1 MALKRKVDD
10 AEEMTSRERK
20 KLKVAGARTI
30 AVQPSVSASGSGTVQ
45 SSGNA
50 HSGPSSTTVRFD
62 SMQGLPASIDVE
74 RFTEARAYEIDAMQ
88 NAIKTA
94 GESVTH
100 RVWQTLPRHLR
111 RRAASHDVRRVPL
124 RLRDKARAEMV
135 PVTRRILKRGRSKQG
150 KTKQVSRT
158 ESLLKRQRDKTWL
171 ETHIWHAK
179 RMKMENMWGYRLAV
193 TPTEKSFRPSY
204 RASMHGSILHDS
216 SYHSLIELKGPEKIL
231 RNVLDFCCDPQCTGM
246 KRSMSGARVLETN
259 LYKPGSYPFDLIAPV
274 TIMWR
279 PLPVANTSLKP
290 TKATPAQGS
299 SKRKRKGKNIVPANT
314 AQRSPTRAV
323 WVRLHPAVFDDIFAA
338 FQGSASLVLEAEK
351 QRHKD
356 EHAEVE
362 IADLRGSV
370 NVFEIMGPKA
380 SQVIK
385 GALSSVVDDDRQ
397 EFKKFWPSLI
407 DLQTTASLPRGIVI
421 GMKVLDPR
429 LKFPP
434 KNAKPRTDGQHPA
447 IPAMTFPA
455 AILAQSEIWDEEKRS
470 VLKKPTYKKKDLD
483 TRRSKNLVPGTP
495 LNPVRQ
501 DDRIPLLLIQR
512 SLESPSSTHGIHGWT
527 LVFPAGW
534 GMPFLPS
541 LIHTGTRVGG
551 QRERGAQAFE
561 AGTAYF
567 PRDFPCTEFYDK
579 YWDERAVKEKTKW
592 NRTPPA
598 KRTNYEK
605 LGTRSPWRADWEVV
619 LGLPVAS
626 GVDENLVPTQ
636 RVPQDAME
644 VDRAPVVRP
653 WFFCGPEVPAILAKV
668 RQTFNHSAGLLA
680 EINRLR
686 TKRGMDVL
694 CTSSRP
700 EDLLKGALVM
710 VRLNMVSRG
719 APNDLAIIYRI
730 DDVEVKKIIKEKGK
744 TREGADANESPEAAP
759 PHTSIIGYVTTGNMS
774 LSRGEGFAIGAV
786 PVSVLLELQRQAQ
799 RNGEPRP
806 LVKIRDRAGMVC
818 RAAYLELLDS

>member
-1 MALKRKVDD
+1 
-10 AEEMTSRERK
+10 
-20 KLKVAGARTI
+20 
-30 AVQPSVSASGSGTVQ
+30 
-45 SSGNA
+45 
-50 HSGPSSTTVRFD
+50 
-62 SMQGLPASIDVE
+62 MQGLPASIDVE
-74 RFTEARAYEIDAMQ
+74 RFTEARAYEINAMQ

-124 RLRDKARAEMV
+124 RLREKARAEMV
-135 PVTRRILKRGRSKQG
+135 PVTRRILKRARSKQG

-193 TPTEKSFRPSY
+193 TPTEKSFRPSH

-216 SYHSLIELKGPEKIL
+216 SYHSLIELKGPEKML
-231 RNVLDFCCDPQCTGM
+231 RTVLDFCCDPQCTGM
-246 KRSMSGARVLETN
+246 KRCMSGARVLETD
-259 LYKPGSYPFDLIAPV
+259 LYKSRSYPFELIAPV
-274 TIMWR
+274 TIMWQ
-279 PLPVANTSLKP
+279 PLPVGNTS
-290 TKATPAQGS
+290 APANASMAEGS
-299 SKRKRKGKNIVPANT
+299 SKRRRKGKDNAPANT
-314 AQRSPTRAV
+314 AQQSPTRV
-323 WVRLHPAVFDDIFAA
+323 IWVRSHPAVFDDIFAA
-338 FQGSASLVLEAEK
+338 LQGSASLVLEAEK

-356 EHAEVE
+356 VYAEVE

-370 NVFEIMGPKA
+370 NAFEIMGPKA

-397 EFKKFWPSLI
+397 EFKKFWPSLT

-434 KNAKPRTDGQHPA
+434 KNAKLRTDSQRPA
-447 IPAMTFPA
+447 VMTFPA

-470 VLKKPTYKKKDLD
+470 GLKNPTYKKKDLD
-483 TRRSKNLVPGTP
+483 ARRSKNLVPGTP
-495 LNPVRQ
+495 LNPLRQ

-551 QRERGAQAFE
+551 QRERASQAFE

-567 PRDFPCTEFYDK
+567 PRDFPCTEFYNK
-579 YWDERAVKEKTKW
+579 YWDERAVKEKAKW
-592 NRTPPA
+592 DRTPPA
-598 KRTNYEK
+598 KRANYKK

-619 LGLPVAS
+619 LGLPVMS
-626 GVDENLVPTQ
+626 GVDENLVPAQ
-636 RVPQDAME
+636 RGPQDAME
-644 VDRAPVVRP
+644 VDKAPNVRP
-653 WFFCGPEVPAILAKV
+653 WLLRGPEVPAILEKAT
-668 RQTFNHSAGLLA
+668 QTSNHAAGLLA

-694 CTSSRP
+694 DASYRP

-710 VRLNMVSRG
+710 VRLKMVSRG

-730 DDVEVKKIIKEKGK
+730 DDAEAKKVIKENGK
-744 TREGADANESPEAAP
+744 MRECADANEPPEATP

-786 PVSVLLELQRQAQ
+786 PVSVQLELQQQAR
-799 RNGEPRP
+799 RNGESRP

-818 RAAYLELLDS
+818 RAAYLDLLDS

>member
-1 MALKRKVDD
+1 MASKRKADD

-30 AVQPSVSASGSGTVQ
+30 AVQPSASNSGSGAVQ

-50 HSGPSSTTVRFD
+50 LAGPSR
-62 SMQGLPASIDVE
+62 LPASIDVE
-74 RFTEARAYEIDAMQ
+74 KFTEARAYEIDAMQ
-88 NAIKTA
+88 KAIKTA

-100 RVWQTLPRHLR
+100 RAWQTLPRHLR

-124 RLRDKARAEMV
+124 RLRDKARAEMA
-135 PVTRRILKRGRSKQG
+135 PVTRRILKRGRSKRG
-150 KTKQVSRT
+150 KTKRVSRT

-179 RMKMENMWGYRLAV
+179 RMKMENMWGYRLAI
-193 TPTEKSFRPSY
+193 TPTEKSFRPSH

-231 RNVLDFCCDPQCTGM
+231 RNILDLCCDPQCTGM
-246 KRSMSGARVLETN
+246 KRSMSGARVLETD
-259 LYKPGSYPFDLIAPV
+259 LYKAGSYPFDLIAPV

-279 PLPVANTSLKP
+279 PLPVGNTS
-290 TKATPAQGS
+290 AQTNASSVEGS
-299 SKRKRKGKNIVPANT
+299 SKRRRKGKKVVVADTIQQSPART
-314 AQRSPTRAV
+314 V
-323 WVRLHPAVFDDIFAA
+323 WVRSHPAVFDDIFAA
-338 FQGSASLVLEAEK
+338 LRGSASLVLQAEK

-356 EHAEVE
+356 VHAEVE

-370 NVFEIMGPKA
+370 NTFEIMGPKA

-385 GALSSVVDDDRQ
+385 GALSSVGDDDRQ
-397 EFKKFWPSLI
+397 EFKKFWPSLT

-434 KNAKPRTDGQHPA
+434 KNAKPKTDGQHPA
-447 IPAMTFPA
+447 KQVMTFPA

-470 VLKKPTYKKKDLD
+470 VLQKPTYKKKDLD
-483 TRRSKNLVPGTP
+483 ARRSKNLVPGTP
-495 LNPVRQ
+495 LSPIRQ

-512 SLESPSSTHGIHGWT
+512 SLESPGSTHGIHGWT
-527 LVFPAGW
+527 LVIPAGW

-551 QRERGAQAFE
+551 QRERGTQAFE

-567 PRDFPCTEFYDK
+567 PRDFPCTDFYEK
-579 YWDERAVKEKTKW
+579 YWASAP
-592 NRTPPA
+592 TPPA
-598 KRTNYEK
+598 KRANYKK

-619 LGLPVAS
+619 LGLPVAP
-626 GVDENLVPTQ
+626 GVDENLVSAQ
-636 RVPQDAME
+636 RGPQDAME
-644 VDRAPVVRP
+644 VDKAPAVRP
-653 WFFCGPEVPAILAKV
+653 WVLRGVEVPTILEKV
-668 RQTFNHSAGLLA
+668 TQVLDHGAGLLA

-694 CTSSRP
+694 DASYRP

-710 VRLNMVSRG
+710 VRLKMVSRG
-719 APNDLAIIYRI
+719 APNDLAIIYRV
-730 DDVEVKKIIKEKGK
+730 DDVEAKKIIQENGK
-744 TREGADANESPEAAP
+744 TREGAGTNELPEAAP

-786 PVSVLLELQRQAQ
+786 PVSVQLELKQQA
-799 RNGEPRP
+799 RRCGFPARG
-806 LVKIRDRAGMVC
+806 KR
-818 RAAYLELLDS
+818 

>member
-1 MALKRKVDD
+1 MVLKRKGDD

-20 KLKVAGARTI
+20 RLKVAGARTI
-30 AVQPSVSASGSGTVQ
+30 AVQPSVSTSGSGAVQ

-50 HSGPSSTTVRFD
+50 LAGPSSTTVRFD

-88 NAIKTA
+88 KAIKTA

-124 RLRDKARAEMV
+124 RLREKARAEMV
-135 PVTRRILKRGRSKQG
+135 PVTRRILKRGRSKRG

-193 TPTEKSFRPSY
+193 TPTEKSFRPSH

-216 SYHSLIELKGPEKIL
+216 SYHSLIELKGPENIL
-231 RNVLDFCCDPQCTGM
+231 RSVLDFCCDPQCTGM
-246 KRSMSGARVLETN
+246 KRSMSGARVLETD

-279 PLPVANTSLKP
+279 PLPVGNISAP
-290 TKATPAQGS
+290 TNASPAEG
-299 SKRKRKGKNIVPANT
+299 SKRRRKGKKKVLADT
-314 AQRSPTRAV
+314 AQQSPARTV
-323 WVRLHPAVFDDIFAA
+323 WVRSHPAVFDDIFAA
-338 FQGSASLVLEAEK
+338 LQGSASLVLDAEK

-356 EHAEVE
+356 VHAEVE

-370 NVFEIMGPKA
+370 NTFEIMGPKS

-385 GALSSVVDDDRQ
+385 GALSSVLDDDRR
-397 EFKKFWPSLI
+397 EFKKFWPSLT
-407 DLQTTASLPRGIVI
+407 DLQITASLPRGIVI
-421 GMKVLDPR
+421 GMKVVDPR

-434 KNAKPRTDGQHPA
+434 KNAKVRTDGQHLAAPV
-447 IPAMTFPA
+447 MTFPA
-455 AILAQSEIWDEEKRS
+455 AILAQSEIWDEENRS

-483 TRRSKNLVPGTP
+483 ARRSKNLVPGTP
-495 LNPVRQ
+495 LKPIRQ

-512 SLESPSSTHGIHGWT
+512 SLESPNSTHGIHGWT

-551 QRERGAQAFE
+551 QRERGTQAFE

-567 PRDFPCTEFYDK
+567 PRDFPCTGFYEK
-579 YWDERAVKEKTKW
+579 YWDELAVKEKAKW
-592 NRTPPA
+592 TRTPPA
-598 KRTNYEK
+598 KRANYKK

-626 GVDENLVPTQ
+626 NVDENLVPAQ
-636 RVPQDAME
+636 REPQDAME
-644 VDRAPVVRP
+644 VDKAPTVRP
-653 WFFCGPEVPAILAKV
+653 WVLRGPEVPTILEKAT
-668 RQTFNHSAGLLA
+668 QTLNHGVGLLA

-694 CTSSRP
+694 DPSYRP

-710 VRLNMVSRG
+710 VRLKMVSRG
-719 APNDLAIIYRI
+719 APNDLAIIYRV
-730 DDVEVKKIIKEKGK
+730 DDVEAKKIIQQNGK
-744 TREGADANESPEAAP
+744 THADANEPPEVVP

-786 PVSVLLELQRQAQ
+786 PVSVQLELQQQAR
-799 RNGEPRP
+799 RNGESRP

-818 RAAYLELLDS
+818 RAAYLDLLDS

>member
-1 MALKRKVDD
+1 
-10 AEEMTSRERK
+10 
-20 KLKVAGARTI
+20 
-30 AVQPSVSASGSGTVQ
+30 
-45 SSGNA
+45 
-50 HSGPSSTTVRFD
+50 
-62 SMQGLPASIDVE
+62 
-74 RFTEARAYEIDAMQ
+74 
-88 NAIKTA
+88 
-94 GESVTH
+94 
-100 RVWQTLPRHLR
+100 
-111 RRAASHDVRRVPL
+111 
-124 RLRDKARAEMV
+124 
-135 PVTRRILKRGRSKQG
+135 
-150 KTKQVSRT
+150 
-158 ESLLKRQRDKTWL
+158 
-171 ETHIWHAK
+171 
-179 RMKMENMWGYRLAV
+179 
-193 TPTEKSFRPSY
+193 
-204 RASMHGSILHDS
+204 
-216 SYHSLIELKGPEKIL
+216 
-231 RNVLDFCCDPQCTGM
+231 
-246 KRSMSGARVLETN
+246 MSGARVLETD

-274 TIMWR
+274 TIMWQ
-279 PLPVANTSLKP
+279 PLPVGNTSAP
-290 TKATPAQGS
+290 TNAPPAEGS
-299 SKRKRKGKNIVPANT
+299 SKRRRKGKNNVLANT
-314 AQRSPTRAV
+314 TQQSPTRAV
-323 WVRLHPAVFDDIFAA
+323 WVRSHPAVFDDIFAA
-338 FQGSASLVLEAEK
+338 LQGSASLVLDAEK

-356 EHAEVE
+356 VYAEVK

-370 NVFEIMGPKA
+370 NTFEIMGPKS

-397 EFKKFWPSLI
+397 EFKKFWPSLT

-434 KNAKPRTDGQHPA
+434 KNAKVKTDVQRPA
-447 IPAMTFPA
+447 VMTFPA

-483 TRRSKNLVPGTP
+483 ARRSKNLVPGTP
-495 LNPVRQ
+495 LNPIRQ

-512 SLESPSSTHGIHGWT
+512 SLESPNSIHGIHGWT

-551 QRERGAQAFE
+551 QRERSTQAFE

-579 YWDERAVKEKTKW
+579 FWDELALKEKAKW

-598 KRTNYEK
+598 KRANYKK

-619 LGLPVAS
+619 LGLPVAP
-626 GVDENLVPTQ
+626 GVDANLVPAQ
-636 RVPQDAME
+636 REPQDAME
-644 VDRAPVVRP
+644 VDKVPTVRP
-653 WFFCGPEVPAILAKV
+653 WVFRGPEVPTILEKA
-668 RQTFNHSAGLLA
+668 TEMFSNGAGLLT

-694 CTSSRP
+694 DPGYRP

-710 VRLNMVSRG
+710 VRLKMVSRG
-719 APNDLAIIYRI
+719 APNDLAIIYRVN
-730 DDVEVKKIIKEKGK
+730 DVEVKKIIQDNGK
-744 TREGADANESPEAAP
+744 TRADANEPPEAAP

-786 PVSVLLELQRQAQ
+786 PVSVQLELQQQAR
-799 RNGEPRP
+799 RNGESRS

-818 RAAYLELLDS
+818 RAAYLDLLDS

>member
-1 MALKRKVDD
+1 MVLKRKGDD
-10 AEEMTSRERK
+10 TEEMTSRERK

-30 AVQPSVSASGSGTVQ
+30 AVQPSVSTSCSGTVQ

-50 HSGPSSTTVRFD
+50 LAGPSSTTVRFD

-74 RFTEARAYEIDAMQ
+74 RFTEARVYEVDAMQ
-88 NAIKTA
+88 KAIKTA

-135 PVTRRILKRGRSKQG
+135 PITRRILKRGRSKRG

-158 ESLLKRQRDKTWL
+158 ESLLKRKRDKTWL

-193 TPTEKSFRPSY
+193 TPTEKSFRPSH

-216 SYHSLIELKGPEKIL
+216 SYHSLIELKGLENIL
-231 RNVLDFCCDPQCTGM
+231 RGVLDLCCDPQCTGM
-246 KRSMSGARVLETN
+246 KRSMTGARVLETD
-259 LYKPGSYPFDLIAPV
+259 LYKPGSYPFDLVAPV
-274 TIMWR
+274 TIMWQ
-279 PLPVANTSLKP
+279 PLPVGNTSAP
-290 TKATPAQGS
+290 TKASPAEGS
-299 SKRKRKGKNIVPANT
+299 SKRRRKGKKNVLADT
-314 AQRSPTRAV
+314 AQQSPGRTV
-323 WVRLHPAVFDDIFAA
+323 WVRSHPAVFDDIFAA
-338 FQGSASLVLEAEK
+338 LQGSTSLVLDAEK

-356 EHAEVE
+356 VHAEVE

-370 NVFEIMGPKA
+370 NTFEIMGPKS

-385 GALSSVVDDDRQ
+385 GALSSVIDDDRQ
-397 EFKKFWPSLI
+397 EFKKFWPSLS

-434 KNAKPRTDGQHPA
+434 KNAKVRTDPA
-447 IPAMTFPA
+447 NPVMTFPA

-483 TRRSKNLVPGTP
+483 ARRSKNLVPGTP
-495 LNPVRQ
+495 LKPIRQ

-512 SLESPSSTHGIHGWT
+512 SLESPNSTHGIHGWT

-551 QRERGAQAFE
+551 QRERSTQAFE

-567 PRDFPCTEFYDK
+567 PRDFPCTAFYDK
-579 YWDERAVKEKTKW
+579 YWDELAIKEKAKW

-598 KRTNYEK
+598 KKANYQK

-619 LGLPVAS
+619 LGLPVAP
-626 GVDENLVPTQ
+626 VIDENLVSAQ
-636 RVPQDAME
+636 REPQDAME
-644 VDRAPVVRP
+644 VDKTPTVRP
-653 WFFCGPEVPAILAKV
+653 WVLRGPEVPTILEKAA
-668 RQTFNHSAGLLA
+668 QTLNHGVGLLA

-686 TKRGMDVL
+686 TKRGLDVL
-694 CTSSRP
+694 DPSYRP
-700 EDLLKGALVM
+700 ENLLKGALVM
-710 VRLNMVSRG
+710 VRLKMVSRG
-719 APNDLAIIYRI
+719 APNDLAIIYRV
-730 DDVEVKKIIKEKGK
+730 DDVEAKKIIQQNGK
-744 TREGADANESPEAAP
+744 TRADANEPPEAAP
-759 PHTSIIGYVTTGNMS
+759 PHTSIIGYVTSGNMS
-774 LSRGEGFAIGAV
+774 LSRGEGFAIGAI
-786 PVSVLLELQRQAQ
+786 PVSVHLELQQQAR
-799 RNGEPRP
+799 RNGQSRP

-818 RAAYLELLDS
+818 RAAYLDLLDS

>member
-1 MALKRKVDD
+1 MTLKRKGDD

-30 AVQPSVSASGSGTVQ
+30 AVQPIVSASGSGTVQ

-50 HSGPSSTTVRFD
+50 LAGPSSTTVRFD

-88 NAIKTA
+88 KAIKTA

-179 RMKMENMWGYRLAV
+179 RMKMENMWGYRLAI
-193 TPTEKSFRPSY
+193 TPTEKSFRPSH
-204 RASMHGSILHDS
+204 RASVHGSILHDS
-216 SYHSLIELKGPEKIL
+216 SYHSLIELKGPENIL
-231 RNVLDFCCDPQCTGM
+231 RNVFDLCCDPQCTGM
-246 KRSMSGARVLETN
+246 KRSMSGSRVLETD
-259 LYKPGSYPFDLIAPV
+259 LYKTGSYPFDLIAPV

-279 PLPVANTSLKP
+279 PLPVGSAP
-290 TKATPAQGS
+290 TNASSAESS
-299 SKRKRKGKNIVPANT
+299 SKRRRKGKNNVPAAT
-314 AQRSPTRAV
+314 APQSSTRAV
-323 WVRLHPAVFDDIFAA
+323 WVRSHPAVFDDVFGSL
-338 FQGSASLVLEAEK
+338 QQSASLVLEAEK
-351 QRHKD
+351 QRHED
-356 EHAEVE
+356 VYAEVE
-362 IADLRGSV
+362 IADRRGSV
-370 NVFEIMGPKA
+370 NAFEIMGPKA

-385 GALSSVVDDDRQ
+385 GALSPVGDDDRQ
-397 EFKKFWPSLI
+397 EFKKFWSSLT
-407 DLQTTASLPRGIVI
+407 DLQTTASLPRGIII

-434 KNAKPRTDGQHPA
+434 KNAKPRTNDQHVVT
-447 IPAMTFPA
+447 PAMTFPA

-470 VLKKPTYKKKDLD
+470 ALKKPTYKKKDLD

-495 LNPVRQ
+495 LNPIRQ

-512 SLESPSSTHGIHGWT
+512 SFESPSSTHGIHGWT

-551 QRERGAQAFE
+551 QRERSSQAFE
-561 AGTAYF
+561 AGTACF
-567 PRDFPCTEFYDK
+567 PRDFPCTEFYEK
-579 YWDERAVKEKTKW
+579 HWDERAIKEKAKW
-592 NRTPPA
+592 DRTPPA
-598 KRTNYEK
+598 KRANHKK

-619 LGLPVAS
+619 LGLPMAPDI
-626 GVDENLVPTQ
+626 DENLVPAQ
-636 RVPQDAME
+636 RGPQDAME
-644 VDRAPVVRP
+644 VDIAPTVRP
-653 WFFCGPEVPAILAKV
+653 WLLRGPEVPTILAKV
-668 RQTFNHSAGLLA
+668 TQMFNHGAGLLA
-680 EINRLR
+680 EVNRLR

-694 CTSSRP
+694 DASHRP

-710 VRLNMVSRG
+710 VRAKMVSRG
-719 APNDLAIIYRI
+719 APNDLANIYRI
-730 DDVEVKKIIKEKGK
+730 NDVEAKKIIKEKGK
-744 TREGADANESPEAAP
+744 TREGADVNQPPEAPP
-759 PHTSIIGYVTTGNMS
+759 PHASIIGYVTSGNMS

-786 PVSVLLELQRQAQ
+786 PVSVLLELQQQSQ
-799 RNGEPRP
+799 RNGESRP
-806 LVKIRDRAGMVC
+806 LVKIRDRAGMIC

>member
-1 MALKRKVDD
+1 
-10 AEEMTSRERK
+10 
-20 KLKVAGARTI
+20 
-30 AVQPSVSASGSGTVQ
+30 
-45 SSGNA
+45 
-50 HSGPSSTTVRFD
+50 
-62 SMQGLPASIDVE
+62 MQGLPASIDVE

-88 NAIKTA
+88 KAIKTA

-193 TPTEKSFRPSY
+193 TPTEKSFRPSH

-231 RNVLDFCCDPQCTGM
+231 RSVLDFCCDPQCTGM
-246 KRSMSGARVLETN
+246 KRSMSGARVLETD
-259 LYKPGSYPFDLIAPV
+259 LYKPRSYPFDLIAPV

-279 PLPVANTSLKP
+279 PLPVGNTSAL
-290 TKATPAQGS
+290 TNVSPAEGS
-299 SKRKRKGKNIVPANT
+299 SKRKRKGKNNVLT
-314 AQRSPTRAV
+314 DTTQQSPERAV
-323 WVRLHPAVFDDIFAA
+323 WVRTHPAVFDDIFAA
-338 FQGSASLVLEAEK
+338 LQGSTSLVLEAEK

-356 EHAEVE
+356 VHAEVE
-362 IADLRGSV
+362 IADLRGSI
-370 NVFEIMGPKA
+370 NAFEIMGPKA

-385 GALSSVVDDDRQ
+385 GALSSVVDDNRQ
-397 EFKKFWPSLI
+397 EFKKFWPSLT
-407 DLQTTASLPRGIVI
+407 DLPTTASLPRGIVI

-434 KNAKPRTDGQHPA
+434 KNAKLRTDGQPVTSE
-447 IPAMTFPA
+447 MTFPA

-483 TRRSKNLVPGTP
+483 ARRSKNLVPGMP

-551 QRERGAQAFE
+551 QRERGTQAFE

-579 YWDERAVKEKTKW
+579 HWDERAVKEKAKW
-592 NRTPPA
+592 NGTPPA
-598 KRTNYEK
+598 KRANYKK

-619 LGLPVAS
+619 LGLPVTS
-626 GVDENLVPTQ
+626 GVDENLVPAQ
-636 RVPQDAME
+636 RGPQDAMQ
-644 VDRAPVVRP
+644 VDKAPTVRP
-653 WFFCGPEVPAILAKV
+653 WLFRGPEVPTILAKV
-668 RQTFNHSAGLLA
+668 TQNFNHGAGLLA

-694 CTSSRP
+694 DASYRP

-710 VRLNMVSRG
+710 VRLKMVSRG

-730 DDVEVKKIIKEKGK
+730 DDVEAKKITKEKGK
-744 TREGADANESPEAAP
+744 TREGVDANESPEAAP
-759 PHTSIIGYVTTGNMS
+759 PHTSIIGYVTAGNMS

-786 PVSVLLELQRQAQ
+786 PVSVLLELQQQAQ
-799 RNGEPRP
+799 RNEESCP

-818 RAAYLELLDS
+818 RAAYLDLLDS

>member
-1 MALKRKVDD
+1 MVLKRKADD

-50 HSGPSSTTVRFD
+50 SAGPSSTTVRFD

-74 RFTEARAYEIDAMQ
+74 MFTEARAYEIDAMQ
-88 NAIKTA
+88 KAIKTA

-158 ESLLKRQRDKTWL
+158 ESLLKRQRDKAWL

-193 TPTEKSFRPSY
+193 TPTEKSFRPSH

-216 SYHSLIELKGPEKIL
+216 SYHSLIELKGPENIL
-231 RNVLDFCCDPQCTGM
+231 RNVLDLCCDPQCTGM
-246 KRSMSGARVLETN
+246 KRSMTGARVLETD
-259 LYKPGSYPFDLIAPV
+259 LYKSGSYPFDLIAPV

-279 PLPVANTSLKP
+279 PLPVGNTLAPANAS
-290 TKATPAQGS
+290 PAEGS
-299 SKRKRKGKNIVPANT
+299 SKRRRKRKNNTPVNAVP
-314 AQRSPTRAV
+314 QSPTRV
-323 WVRLHPAVFDDIFAA
+323 IWVRSHPAVFDAIFAA
-338 FQGSASLVLEAEK
+338 LQKSASLVLEAEK

-356 EHAEVE
+356 VYAEVE
-362 IADLRGSV
+362 IVDLRGSL
-370 NVFEIMGPKA
+370 NAFEIMGPKA

-385 GALSSVVDDDRQ
+385 GALSVVADDDRQ
-397 EFKKFWPSLI
+397 EFKKFWPSLT

-434 KNAKPRTDGQHPA
+434 KNAKLRMDGQHPA
-447 IPAMTFPA
+447 TPAMTFPA

-470 VLKKPTYKKKDLD
+470 ALKKPTYKKKDLD
-483 TRRSKNLVPGTP
+483 ARRSKNLVPGTP
-495 LNPVRQ
+495 LSPLRQ

-512 SLESPSSTHGIHGWT
+512 SLESPSSTHGIHGWM
-527 LVFPAGW
+527 LVVPVGW

-541 LIHTGTRVGG
+541 LVHTGTRVGG
-551 QRERGAQAFE
+551 QRERGSQAFE

-579 YWDERAVKEKTKW
+579 HWDERAVKEKAKW
-592 NRTPPA
+592 TRTPPA
-598 KRTNYEK
+598 KRANFKK

-626 GVDENLVPTQ
+626 GVDENLVPAQ
-636 RVPQDAME
+636 REPQDAME
-644 VDRAPVVRP
+644 VDKAPNVRP
-653 WFFCGPEVPAILAKV
+653 WLLRGPEVPTMLAKV
-668 RQTFNHSAGLLA
+668 TQIFNHGAGLLA

-694 CTSSRP
+694 DASYRP

-710 VRLNMVSRG
+710 VRLKMVSRG

-730 DDVEVKKIIKEKGK
+730 DDDEARKIIKENGK
-744 TREGADANESPEAAP
+744 MREGADANEPAEAAP
-759 PHTSIIGYVTTGNMS
+759 PQTSIIGYVTTGNMS
-774 LSRGEGFAIGAV
+774 LSRGEGFAIGAI
-786 PVSVLLELQRQAQ
+786 PVSVLLELRQQAQ
-799 RNGEPRP
+799 RNEESHP